1 MRDFRGK
8 AVGKAGSLRRAV
20 LAALLLPWIVS
31 TTGCLFSSAKPATR
45 AFRPPPVEAKA
56 EVVVIEVPILEETG
70 PPVDGPKPEP
80 NPAEIATIS
89 IPQLPE
95 PPQPAPPKPHAPAPP
110 KAAAPAPAPAPPVI
124 TQAFTQE
131 QSDELNHN
139 YNEFL
144 GQVKRD
150 LEVLDHRRLGGDQP
164 AQVSRIRKFE
174 EQAKQEHDRDLV
186 TAVELA
192 RRAASLAADL
202 VSRVR

>member
-1 MRDFRGK
+1 MRDFRGR

-20 LAALLLPWIVS
+20 LAALLLPWILS
-31 TTGCLFSSAKPATR
+31 TTGCLFSNAKPTAR

-56 EVVVIEVPILEETG
+56 VVVIPEVPILEEAG
-70 PPVDGPKPEP
+70 PPVDGPEPVP
-80 NPAEIATIS
+80 NPSEIATIRF
-89 IPQLPE
+89 PDLPKGPE
-95 PPQPAPPKPHAPAPP
+95 LAPAKPHTPAPV
-110 KAAAPAPAPAPPVI
+110 KATAPAPAPTPPVI

-131 QSDELNHN
+131 QSDELNHS

-144 GQVKRD
+144 GQVRRD
-150 LEVLDHRRLGGDQP
+150 LAVLDHRRLGADQSVE
-164 AQVSRIRKFE
+164 VSQIRTFE
-174 EQAKQEHDRDLV
+174 KQAEQEHNRDLV

>member
-20 LAALLLPWIVS
+20 FAALLLPWIVS
-31 TTGCLFSSAKPATR
+31 TTGCLFSSTRSAPR

-56 EVVVIEVPILEETG
+56 AVVLPEVPILEEVG
-70 PPVDGPKPEP
+70 PPLDRLEPAP

-95 PPQPAPPKPHAPAPP
+95 LPKPAPPKRVPAPVKATPAPPPAPP
-110 KAAAPAPAPAPPVI
+110 KI
-124 TQAFTQE
+124 TQIFD
-131 QSDELNHN
+131 QSQLDELNHS

-150 LEVLDHRRLGGDQP
+150 LDVLGHRRLGSDQS
-164 AQVSRIRKFE
+164 AQVSRILTFK
-174 EQAKQEHDRDLV
+174 EQATQEHDRDLV
-186 TAVELA
+186 TAVEWA
-192 RRAASLAADL
+192 RRAASLADDL
-202 VSRVR
+202 VSRLR